1 MKNSMKALVAII
13 FCASS
18 LTSALCHAATMRC
31 DHGIISEGDVSFDVI
46 QKCGD
51 PDSRDVTNPI
61 VGSNGRTPENSV
73 PIENWV
79 YGPKN
84 GVFRYLRFVDGK
96 LVKINTKPL

>member
-1 MKNSMKALVAII
+1 MKKSLRALVAITACI
-13 FCASS
+13 AA
-18 LTSALCHAATMRC
+18 LTSVVSHAATMRC
-31 DHGIISEGDVSFDVI
+31 DRGIISEGDVTFDVI

-51 PDSRDVTNPI
+51 PDSRDVIKPI

-73 PIENWV
+73 PVENWV